1 MSLDAARKRLCPNCL
16 TPVSG
21 MYCGHCGQ
29 KMKSVVR
36 HFGLLLSEFFTDV
49 LNLDA
54 KLLRTIKPL
63 LFRPGFLSREYF
75 QGRRMHYVSPL
86 KLYFFLS
93 IVTFFLIQHS
103 LNATVLE
110 EAIQTDSSPT
120 DPKSEAARNEERLQD
135 FKLDNFNGK
144 QWNAKSNPV
153 AIDWL
158 PEAANEL
165 INEKFSR
172 IEQVAKS
179 DNWREQTVRA
189 ALAASP
195 QALLI
200 ILPFFALLLKF
211 FYFFQRRLFME
222 HMIVALHNHSF
233 LLLVI
238 AMVAVFGAM
247 ENWLAL
253 PVILQTLSAEL
264 AGLILFWVP
273 IYYLLSLKRVYQ
285 QSWKMTIFKFFAI
298 GFAYL
303 FLIVLGFVINLI
315 LAILFL

>member
-1 MSLDAARKRLCPNCL
+1 
-16 TPVSG
+16 

>member
-16 TPVSG
+16 TPASG
-21 MYCGHCGQ
+21 MYCGQCGQ
-29 KMKSVVR
+29 KMKSAVR
-36 HFGLLLSEFFTDV
+36 HFGQLLSEFFNDI

-63 LFRPGFLSREYF
+63 LFHPGFLSREYF

-103 LNATVLE
+103 LNTTMLE
-110 EAIQTDSSPT
+110 TAIQTDDSPA
-120 DPKSEAARNEERLQD
+120 DPKKDAAKKEAGLEN
-135 FKLDNFNGK
+135 FKIGNFNGK
-144 QWNAKSNPV
+144 EWNAKTNPV
-153 AIDWL
+153 AIAWL
-158 PEAANEL
+158 PDAGNDL
-165 INEKFSR
+165 INEKYRR

-273 IYYLLSLKRVYQ
+273 VYYLLSLKRVYQ

-298 GFAYL
+298 AFSYL
-303 FLIVLGFVINLI
+303 FLIAMGFAINLI
-315 LAILFL
+315 LAVFFL